1 MGLCDRPT
9 RRSKKS
15 KFKNDFLFLKL
26 TTFKL
31 IETNM
36 YQLGP
41 LKRSLTP
48 HRNILRLVIIHIMLD
63 DCNNNGKHE
72 TKDN

>member
-9 RRSKKS
+9 RISKES
-15 KFKNDFLFLKL
+15 EFKNDFLFLKL
-26 TTFKL
+26 TTFKP

-41 LKRSLTP
+41 LKSSTRP
-48 HRNILRLVIIHIMLD
+48 IKKAEFH
-63 DCNNNGKHE
+63 
-72 TKDN
+72 